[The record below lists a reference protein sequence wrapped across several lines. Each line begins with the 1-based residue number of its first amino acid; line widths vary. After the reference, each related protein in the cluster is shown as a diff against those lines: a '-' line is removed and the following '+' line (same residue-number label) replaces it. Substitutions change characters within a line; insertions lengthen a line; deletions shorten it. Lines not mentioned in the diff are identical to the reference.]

1 MESVAIPSAGD
12 LPHPGIE
19 PRSSSLEA
27 DSLLSE
33 PPRKTWAYKFQHI
46 ELKRR
51 DRNIQFITLVAR
63 LFNRYL
69 KYNYFYRSNIK

>member
-1 MESVAIPSAGD
+1 MESVAIPSPGD

-33 PPRKTWAYKFQHI
+33 PPRTTWAYKFQHI